1 MIDWI
6 PLERLEQLSE
16 IESRSHSKPCVIFK
30 HSTSCSISSMA
41 KFRLED
47 HWDFSSEDVEIYYLD
62 LLRYRN
68 ISNEIAEK
76 FSVYHES
83 PQLILLRNGQVT
95 YDASHLDISVAE
107 LQESFDSTF

>member
-6 PLERLEQLSE
+6 PLEHLEQLSE
-16 IESRSHSKPCVIFK
+16 IESRSNSKPCVIFK

-47 HWDFSSEDVEIYYLD
+47 HWDFKSEEVDIYFLD
-62 LLRYRN
+62 LLRFRN

-76 FSVYHES
+76 FSIHHES
-83 PQLILLRNGQVT
+83 PQLMLIRNGEVT

-107 LQESFDSTF
+107 LHECFN